1 MKSVWY
7 GVKLYQCASGL
18 FAYSWFWLNQ
28 KIFRFQVIHFHY
40 DPLYGHIVVCR
51 TLDNVIFDCTVP
63 FWKGEQLWTLSLFKR
78 TAPSLTVLKHTDIK
92 NSTHLIH
99 SFVTLN
105 QRFEAFD
112 QLYFEWVRKI
122 LNVKTVQ
129 GRVFQNVVFHPKLYS
144 IILIEQWK
152 VGQIVYKQLN
162 VSSTTLIKIWNIFF
176 LFKNIDSAFISI
188 QDVSKP
194 KGALR

>member
-7 GVKLYQCASGL
+7 GIKLCQCAIGL
-18 FAYSWFWLNQ
+18 FAYSWFWLNP

-78 TAPSLTVLKHTDIK
+78 TAPSLTVLKHTGIK
-92 NSTHLIH
+92 NSTPMIW

-112 QLYFEWVRKI
+112 QLYFKI

-152 VGQIVYKQLN
+152 VWRIVYNQLN
-162 VSSTTLIKIWNIFF
+162 VSTTILIKIQN
-176 LFKNIDSAFISI
+176 
-188 QDVSKP
+188 
-194 KGALR
+194 

>member
-1 MKSVWY
+1 MFI
-7 GVKLYQCASGL
+7 L
-18 FAYSWFWLNQ
+18 
-28 KIFRFQVIHFHY
+28 HFHY

-51 TLDNVIFDCTVP
+51 TLNKVIFYCPDP
-63 FWKGEQLWTLSLFKR
+63 FWKGEQKWTEISLFKC

-92 NSTHLIH
+92 TSRPMIW

-112 QLYFEWVRKI
+112 QLYFKI

-152 VGQIVYKQLN
+152 VWRIVYNQLN
-162 VSSTTLIKIWNIFF
+162 VSTTILIKIQN
-176 LFKNIDSAFISI
+176 
-188 QDVSKP
+188 
-194 KGALR
+194 

>member
-7 GVKLYQCASGL
+7 GIKLCQCAIGL
-18 FAYSWFWLNQ
+18 FAYSWFWLNP
-28 KIFRFQVIHFHY
+28 KIFRFLLW
-40 DPLYGHIVVCR
+40 P
-51 TLDNVIFDCTVP
+51 TLWSYCCLQNLEQSYFYCPDP
-63 FWKGEQLWTLSLFKR
+63 FWKGEQKWTEISLFKC

-92 NSTHLIH
+92 NSTHLIY

-112 QLYFEWVRKI
+112 DFEWVRKI

-152 VGQIVYKQLN
+152 VWRIVYNQLN
-162 VSSTTLIKIWNIFF
+162 VSTTILIKIQN
-176 LFKNIDSAFISI
+176 
-188 QDVSKP
+188 
-194 KGALR
+194 